1 MTNEEQKRR
10 IYYLQFGDRMH
21 NEDRMIKLRKTPAY
35 GWTYYGLY
43 MALLAAAVKNN
54 GIIRLAGEDEGFET
68 PAHEIAVLIGAER
81 DEVLL
86 VAGMLHRAQQLKLLE
101 FAADDGCKAVLQF
114 ELIAKYTCS
123 TSQGTEYKKELADKK
138 KSETPAIE
146 DKGGEEKEKKPSN
159 RAKAQAEADAM
170 FERLWRRYPKKKL
183 KGRVKPAAKYRL
195 YKEYGEEK
203 CQRVVDMY
211 AAEREGKDP
220 TYTYY
225 GCNFFNKEMFE
236 YLDGDAGQDA
246 GQPAGQPA
254 QPKAQP
260 VTEKTVRD
268 TIMREGIWN
277 IRTQAWDRARLDAIR
292 DKIGPEMS
300 AAIEAKMA

>member
-1 MTNEEQKRR
+1 MTNEEQKKR

-54 GIIRLAGEDEGFET
+54 GVIRLAGEDEGFET
-68 PAHEIAVLIGAER
+68 PAHEIAILIGAER

-101 FAADDGCKAVLQF
+101 FTANDGCKAVLQF

-138 KSETPAIE
+138 KAVAPAIE
-146 DKGGEEKEKKPSN
+146 DKGAEEAEKKPSN
-159 RAKAQAEADAM
+159 RAKAQKEADAM
-170 FERLWRRYPKKKL
+170 FERLWRRYPKKKGI
-183 KGRVKPAAKYRL
+183 GRVKPATKYRL
-195 YKEYGEEK
+195 YKEYGEER
-203 CQRVVDMY
+203 CQRAVDMY

-220 TYTYY
+220 TYTVY
-225 GCNFFNKEMFE
+225 GSTFFNKDIFE

-246 GQPAGQPA
+246 QPAQA

-260 VTEKTVRD
+260 VTEETVRD

-277 IRTQAWDRARLDAIR
+277 IRTQAWDRQRLDAIR
-292 DKIGPEMS
+292 DKIGSEMA

>member
-1 MTNEEQKRR
+1 MTNEEQKKR

-68 PAHEIAVLIGAER
+68 PAHEVAVLIGAER

-101 FAADDGCKAVLQF
+101 LAADDGCKAVLQF

-138 KSETPAIE
+138 RSETPAIE
-146 DKGGEEKEKKPSN
+146 DKGGEAEKKPSN
-159 RAKAQAEADAM
+159 RAKAQAAADEM
-170 FERLWRRYPKKKL
+170 FERLWRQYF
-183 KGRVKPAAKYRL
+183 KGYKEDKSRVKPATRYRL
-195 YKEYGEEK
+195 YKDYGEER
-203 CQRVVDMY
+203 CQKALDSYKVSKKV
-211 AAEREGKDP
+211 KD
-220 TYTYY
+220 
-225 GCNFFNKEMFE
+225 GFILQAKNFFNSRIFD

-246 GQPAGQPA
+246 QPA
-254 QPKAQP
+254 QPAQP
-260 VTEKTVRD
+260 AKEIIT
-268 TIMREGIWN
+268 
-277 IRTQAWDRARLDAIR
+277 DAIVQAEIAR
-292 DKIGPEMS
+292 QGLYIYGSGYDMALWDQIKGGYSPEMQ
-300 AAIEAKMA
+300 AAIEQVIKQ

>member
-1 MTNEEQKRR
+1 MTNEEQKKR

-68 PAHEIAVLIGAER
+68 PAHEVAVLIGAER

-101 FAADDGCKAVLQF
+101 LAADDGCKAVLQF

-138 KSETPAIE
+138 RSETPAIE
-146 DKGGEEKEKKPSN
+146 DKGGEAEKKPSN
-159 RAKAQAEADAM
+159 RAKAQKEADEM
-170 FERLWRRYPKKKL
+170 FDRLWKQYPRKKDKA
-183 KGRVKPAAKYRL
+183 RVKPATKYKL

-203 CQRVVDMY
+203 CQKALDAYTASV
-211 AAEREGKDP
+211 AETDLQ
-220 TYTYY
+220 YILI
-225 GCNFFNKEMFE
+225 GCNFFNCRIFD
-236 YLDGDAGQDA
+236 YLDGDAGQDT
-246 GQPAGQPA
+246 QPA
-254 QPKAQP
+254 QAQPKTQP
-260 VTEKTVRD
+260 VTEETVRD

-277 IRTQAWDRARLDAIR
+277 IRTQAWDRAKLDEIR
-292 DKIGPEMS
+292 EKIGAEMA

>member
-101 FAADDGCKAVLQF
+101 FTANDGCKAVLQF

-138 KSETPAIE
+138 RSETPAIE
-146 DKGGEEKEKKPSN
+146 DKGGEAEKKPSN
-159 RAKAQAEADAM
+159 RAKAQAAADEM
-170 FERLWRRYPKKKL
+170 FDRLWKQYPRKKDKA
-183 KGRVKPAAKYRL
+183 RVKPATKYRL
-195 YKEYGEEK
+195 YKDYGEEK
-203 CQRVVDMY
+203 CQKALDAYIASV
-211 AAEREGKDP
+211 AETDP
-220 TYTYY
+220 QYILI
-225 GCNFFNKEMFE
+225 GCNFFNCRIFD

-246 GQPAGQPA
+246 EQPA
-254 QPKAQP
+254 QPTKEIITDQIVQAEIARQGLYIYGSGY
-260 VTEKTVRD
+260 D
-268 TIMREGIWN
+268 MALWN
-277 IRTQAWDRARLDAIR
+277 QIKGGYSPAMQ
-292 DKIGPEMS
+292 
-300 AAIEAKMA
+300 AAIEQAIKQ

>member
-1 MTNEEQKRR
+1 MTNEEQKKR

-68 PAHEIAVLIGAER
+68 PAHEVAVLIGAER

-101 FAADDGCKAVLQF
+101 FAADDGCRAVLQF

-138 KSETPAIE
+138 KEATPAIE
-146 DKGGEEKEKKPSN
+146 DKGGEAEKKPSN
-159 RAKAQAEADAM
+159 RAKAQAAADEM
-170 FERLWRRYPKKKL
+170 FDRLWKQYPRKKDKA
-183 KGRVKPAAKYRL
+183 RVKPATKYKL

-203 CQRVVDMY
+203 CQKALDAYTASV
-211 AAEREGKDP
+211 AEADP
-220 TYTYY
+220 QYILI
-225 GCNFFNKEMFE
+225 GCNFFNVRIFD
-236 YLDGDAGQDA
+236 YLDGDAVDA
-246 GQPAGQPA
+246 QPA
-254 QPKAQP
+254 QTQPTKEIITDATVQDVIKENGLYVYGEGYDLAQWEKVKGRYSTAMQAAVEKAIKQ
-260 VTEKTVRD
+260 
-268 TIMREGIWN
+268 
-277 IRTQAWDRARLDAIR
+277 
-292 DKIGPEMS
+292 
-300 AAIEAKMA
+300 